1 MPRTEKD
8 RLIELRKEEE
18 LALRKLCMNEE
29 ILVLMSLI
37 KDTRDRA
44 KTANV
49 TANTS
54 IKNIYRNQGVAMH
67 ATSLIETLNE
77 FIPPGLKEK

>member
-1 MPRTEKD
+1 MLRTEKE
-8 RLIELRKEEE
+8 RLIELKKEEE
-18 LALRKLCMNEE
+18 YALRKLCMNPE
-29 ILVLMSLI
+29 ILVLVNLI
-37 KDTRDRA
+37 KENCDRA

-54 IKNIYRNQGVAMH
+54 IKNIYRNQGVARH

-77 FIPPGLKEK
+77 FIPRGLQEK